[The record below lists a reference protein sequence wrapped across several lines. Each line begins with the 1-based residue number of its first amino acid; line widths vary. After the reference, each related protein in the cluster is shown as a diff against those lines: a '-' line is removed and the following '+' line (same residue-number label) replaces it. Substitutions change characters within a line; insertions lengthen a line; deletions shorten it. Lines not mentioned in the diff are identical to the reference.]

1 MKVTQDFFGQ
11 FMLHFIT
18 FFNYLNFLN
27 YFLHPLQVL
36 NITKVKVMDP
46 ELRRALH
53 LLLNGDNICAMLA
66 LKSVTCL
73 ISHTCFFRKLSWR
86 LFFLSVLSV
95 YQAFR
100 VLFPSWL
107 IVNLLFPWKHNCQS
121 KKKMKKIN
129 LYSGVDTTKKIVVCL
144 HALFW
149 GLPQFDI

>member
-11 FMLHFIT
+11 PMLHFIT
-18 FFNYLNFLN
+18 FFNYLNVLN

-46 ELRRALH
+46 ELRRVRH

-73 ISHTCFFRKLSWR
+73 ISHTCSFRKLSWR

-107 IVNLLFPWKHNCQS
+107 IVNLLFP
-121 KKKMKKIN
+121 
-129 LYSGVDTTKKIVVCL
+129 
-144 HALFW
+144 
-149 GLPQFDI
+149 